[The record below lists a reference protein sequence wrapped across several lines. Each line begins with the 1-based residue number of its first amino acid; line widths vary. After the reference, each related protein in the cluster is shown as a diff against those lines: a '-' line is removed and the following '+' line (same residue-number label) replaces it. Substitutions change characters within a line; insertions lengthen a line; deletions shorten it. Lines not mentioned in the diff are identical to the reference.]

1 MTVHFQD
8 DWAQR
13 ALKKP
18 LPGFTRDCWCTPK
31 WLTDL
36 LPTVTLDPCSN
47 PRSTVKAHRTCSLEN
62 GEDGLQRSW
71 KNCSVFCNPPYSK
84 VLPWA
89 EKTRDC
95 AAFIFLVNCDPSV
108 RWFKELVGNAKTG
121 AHLFLFFRRIQFTPP
136 EGIKPSTNP
145 RPQSLVCD
153 ENGRKLI
160 GEALRGHGSWWMAL

>member
-8 DWAQR
+8 DWGKKI
-13 ALKKP
+13 LKKP
-18 LPGFTRDCWCTPK
+18 YPGFDRDSWCTPK

-62 GEDGLQRSW
+62 GEDGLTRSW
-71 KNCSVFCNPPYSK
+71 KNCSVMVNPPYSK
-84 VLPWA
+84 ILPWA

-95 AAFIFLVNCDPSV
+95 AAFIFLVNHDPTTKWW
-108 RWFKELVGNAKTG
+108 RELRANGGHAI
-121 AHLFLFFRRIQFTPP
+121 FLFHRRIQFTPP
-136 EGIKPSTNP
+136 EGITPSTNP

-153 ENGRKLI
+153 ENGRRLI
-160 GEALRGHGSWWMAL
+160 GDALNEYGSWWLAL